1 MPYYEKEM
9 IFMMLMFFTIVGLI
23 VTIIKFVLKLKKLV
37 PKFIKGV
44 QDRQNGKPVRKNVK
58 IKGSK

>member
-1 MPYYEKEM
+1 M

-23 VTIIKFVLKLKKLV
+23 VTIIKCVLKLKKLV